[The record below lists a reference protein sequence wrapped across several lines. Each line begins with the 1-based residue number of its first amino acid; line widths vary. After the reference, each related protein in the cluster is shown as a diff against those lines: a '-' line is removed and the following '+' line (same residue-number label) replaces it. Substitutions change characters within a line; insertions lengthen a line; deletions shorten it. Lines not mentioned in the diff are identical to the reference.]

1 MMPLFAALTIE
12 RDPYTFGDLP
22 GLAQAWLQDAGGFL
36 LIGALVYLLISLT
49 RPQAVPQEDGEK
61 RGGSVAMLFCAAA
74 AILAFSLYILL
85 HLASIGTDPLNEKPP
100 PDPTGYVKTVTP
112 KWSLSGYKMAEV
124 PRYATWPKGA
134 TPETVHYPWQSLVLT
149 LGGLLSLFSILIPFG
164 FGVVKLRFRR
174 IWAITTLAIKEVVRS
189 RIIVLFLLVL
199 LVLLVPLKW
208 FSPPKA
214 ENELLMDIQITGG
227 ILLPLLMLAGAVLV
241 SSFALPTDVKNQNI
255 YTTVTKPIERFEL
268 VLGRF
273 LGYAILFSVAIFTMS
288 SLSLVILLASNPNE
302 RALEKTGTAR
312 VPVRGTL
319 SFQSRRGEIE
329 GIDVGREFNYRKH
342 IGGDPKSS
350 QRGVYSFRKIPGG
363 LASSANDAVPIEF
376 SFDIYR
382 LTKGEENRG
391 VDVNVRVVSWQ
402 NVQQPPSMTDPQ
414 GTEWKWT
421 DAAAYAAY
429 RTEALAELKQIP
441 AYSGLDKE
449 DAATNILRVAQPPAA
464 SDSETVKSTWAVAN
478 KLAAKYGFFE
488 FVGKEIFDFQTDRI
502 YVPAGLFRNAIAE
515 TSADGTKKRGDS
527 STPLVVATV
536 HCTTTS
542 QMLGM
547 AEGDLYLLQARQPF
561 FLNYLKMAFG
571 IWCLVLI
578 AVGLAVAL
586 STYLDAVVTLLAVLF
601 LFVLGLCSGFIYELS
616 QNIGKTNGQSGPF
629 VSLNQLAQA
638 KQPTAQP
645 TGTTVEKVADTLDLA
660 FRWVF
665 RRIISVLPDIDA
677 FRWTDYVAEGFDI
690 PLEAMGMNVL
700 VLLAYLFPWFALSYF
715 LIRGREIAA

>member
-1 MMPLFAALTIE
+1 MNITALE
-12 RDPYTFGDLP
+12 RPASLVERVCQQ
-22 GLAQAWLQDAGGFL
+22 LAE
-36 LIGALVYLLISLT
+36 LI
-49 RPQAVPQEDGEK
+49 
-61 RGGSVAMLFCAAA
+61 RGGSAEEERWLPGERSLAEKLGVSRTVVREATKRLEQQGMLE
-74 AILAFSLYILL
+74 IQHGTGIKIVDRL
-85 HLASIGTDPLNEKPP
+85 HRPLN
-100 PDPTGYVKTVTP
+100 D
-112 KWSLSGYKMAEV
+112 S
-124 PRYATWPKGA
+124 
-134 TPETVHYPWQSLVLT
+134 LT
-149 LGGLLSLFSILIPFG
+149 LLIPDMADR
-164 FGVVKLRFRR
+164 LQQ
-174 IWAITTLAIKEVVRS
+174 L
-189 RIIVLFLLVL
+189 
-199 LVLLVPLKW
+199 
-208 FSPPKA
+208 
-214 ENELLMDIQITGG
+214 
-227 ILLPLLMLAGAVLV
+227 
-241 SSFALPTDVKNQNI
+241 
-255 YTTVTKPIERFEL
+255 
-268 VLGRF
+268 
-273 LGYAILFSVAIFTMS
+273 
-288 SLSLVILLASNPNE
+288 
-302 RALEKTGTAR
+302 
-312 VPVRGTL
+312 
-319 SFQSRRGEIE
+319 
-329 GIDVGREFNYRKH
+329 
-342 IGGDPKSS
+342 
-350 QRGVYSFRKIPGG
+350 
-363 LASSANDAVPIEF
+363 NDARLSIE
-376 SFDIYR
+376 
-382 LTKGEENRG
+382 
-391 VDVNVRVVSWQ
+391 
-402 NVQQPPSMTDPQ
+402 P
-414 GTEWKWT
+414 